1 MSGTQT
7 DIVVRKSN
15 DLAQLSELERILLTD
30 EAVEVVDDPEQMSK
44 EIMAQLLGAESDE
57 ELENFG
63 NAQGWRDLE
72 GVPMLIHNFRWR
84 PSDFEEGASVY
95 FVVDATRLDE
105 GERVILTTGSRN
117 VLAQLTNLAKRGRLP
132 GAVRQITKAKKATRG
147 GFFPLMLTTPE
158 GHEGYIAPDGSDNG
172 DAAAGE

>member
-1 MSGTQT
+1 VSGTQT
-7 DIVVRKSN
+7 EIVVRKSN
-15 DLAQLSELERILLTD
+15 DLAQLAELERILLTD
-30 EAVEVVDDPEQMSK
+30 EAVEVVDDPDQMSK
-44 EIMAQLLGAESDE
+44 EIVAQLLGAETDE

-84 PSDFEEGASVY
+84 PSDFDEGSSIY
-95 FVVDATRLDE
+95 FVVDGTRQDT
-105 GERVILTTGSRN
+105 GERQAITTGSRN

-158 GHEGYIAPDGSDNG
+158 GHEGYIAPEANG
-172 DAAAGE
+172 DAATDE